1 LKNANNQEEVMH
13 MSLDQKALFDV
24 LSCAE
29 RNGVLEKLMVLLGQG
44 IEEALEEGGL
54 NTGDLLNML
63 DEAEDASLVK
73 ADGLLGMVGG
83 FLPLANNDELMTFLS
98 YLLEDP
104 NVTTGMAQKVK
115 EAILN
120 NPAGQP
126 PVSSK

>member
-1 LKNANNQEEVMH
+1 

-24 LSCAE
+24 LSCAQ
-29 RNGVLEKLMVLLGQG
+29 RNGVLEKLMVFLGQG

-63 DEAEDASLVK
+63 DEVEEESLVK
-73 ADGLLGMVGG
+73 ADGLLGMIGG
-83 FLPLANNDELMTFLS
+83 FLPLANNDKLMMFLS

-104 NVTTGMAQKVK
+104 NLTTGMVQKVK